1 MRTLRFAGQEVPAI
15 GLGTW
20 YMGEGR
26 ATRTQEVDAIRA
38 GLDAGLRVVDT
49 AEMYGDG
56 AAEEVVGEALTG
68 RRDDALLVSKV
79 YPHHAS
85 RDGVRRACEDSLR
98 RLRTDHLDVYL
109 LHWRGQYPLAET
121 VEGFE
126 DLVADGL
133 IASWGVSNLDP
144 EDMSELAAVPGGS
157 ACVTDQILYNL
168 TRRGPELDLMPMLST
183 ARVPVMAYSPLEQS
197 RILDA
202 AGSEVLEEVADRHGA
217 TSAQVALAWCVRDG
231 DVLAIPKSASAER
244 VRENAAAGD
253 LELTEADLVAL
264 DEAFPAPDGPVPLET
279 L

>member
-56 AAEEVVGEALTG
+56 AAEEVVGEALAG

-202 AGSEVLEEVADRHGA
+202 ADSEVLEEVADRHGA
-217 TSAQVALAWCVRDG
+217 TPAQVALAWCVRDG

-244 VRENAAAGD
+244 VRENAAAAD

>member
-20 YMGEGR
+20 YTGEGR

-202 AGSEVLEEVADRHGA
+202 AGSQVLEEVADRHGA
-217 TSAQVALAWCVRDG
+217 TPAQVALAWCVRDG

-244 VRENAAAGD
+244 VRENAAAAD

>member
-217 TSAQVALAWCVRDG
+217 TPAQVALAWCVRDG

-244 VRENAAAGD
+244 VRENAAAAD

>member
-98 RLRTDHLDVYL
+98 RLRTDHLAVYL

-126 DLVADGL
+126 GLVADGL

-183 ARVPVMAYSPLEQS
+183 AQVPVMAYSPLEQS

-202 AGSEVLEEVADRHGA
+202 AGSEVLEEVAGRRGA
-217 TSAQVALAWCVRDG
+217 TPAQVALAWCVRDG

>member
-183 ARVPVMAYSPLEQS
+183 AQVPVMAYSPLEQS

-217 TSAQVALAWCVRDG
+217 TPAQVALAWCVRDG

-253 LELTEADLVAL
+253 LELTEAELVAL

>member
-183 ARVPVMAYSPLEQS
+183 AQVPVMAYSPLEQS

-217 TSAQVALAWCVRDG
+217 TPAQVALAWCVRDG

>member
-244 VRENAAAGD
+244 VRENAAAAD

>member
-126 DLVADGL
+126 GLVADGL

-183 ARVPVMAYSPLEQS
+183 AQVPVMAYSPLEQS

-217 TSAQVALAWCVRDG
+217 TPAQVALAWCVRDG

>member
-183 ARVPVMAYSPLEQS
+183 AQVPVMAYSPLEQS

-202 AGSEVLEEVADRHGA
+202 AGSEVLEEVAGRHGA
-217 TSAQVALAWCVRDG
+217 TPAQVALAWCVRDG
-231 DVLAIPKSASAER
+231 DVLPIPKSASAER

>member
-1 MRTLRFAGQEVPAI
+1 MRTLRFAGHEVPAI

-98 RLRTDHLDVYL
+98 RLRTDRLDVYL

-168 TRRGPELDLMPMLST
+168 TRRGPELDLIPMLST
-183 ARVPVMAYSPLEQS
+183 AQVPVMAYSPLEQS

-202 AGSEVLEEVADRHGA
+202 AGSQALEEVADRHGA
-217 TSAQVALAWCVRDG
+217 TPAQVALAWCVRDG

-264 DEAFPAPDGPVPLET
+264 DEAFPAPDGPGPLET

>member
-26 ATRTQEVDAIRA
+26 ATRTQEVEAIRA

-109 LHWRGQYPLAET
+109 LHWRGQYPLVET

-126 DLVADGL
+126 GLLADGL

-144 EDMSELAAVPGGS
+144 EGMSELAAVPGGS

-183 ARVPVMAYSPLEQS
+183 AQVPVMAYSPLEQS

-217 TSAQVALAWCVRDG
+217 TPAQVALAWCVRDG

>member
-183 ARVPVMAYSPLEQS
+183 AQVPVMAYSPLEQS

-202 AGSEVLEEVADRHGA
+202 TGSQVLEEVADRHGA
-217 TSAQVALAWCVRDG
+217 TPAQVALAWCVRDG

-244 VRENAAAGD
+244 VRENAAAAD